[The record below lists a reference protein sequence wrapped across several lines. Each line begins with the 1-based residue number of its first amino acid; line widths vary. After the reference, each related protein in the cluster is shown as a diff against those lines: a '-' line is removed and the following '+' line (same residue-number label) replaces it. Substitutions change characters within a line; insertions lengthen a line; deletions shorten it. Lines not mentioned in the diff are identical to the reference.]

1 MSAGTMNVRN
11 NYDFRDGS
19 IVAHVQLRFKKGV
32 SSPLQPLDDQVK
44 TGTLGPFRVTGGLIL
59 NPSMCARCLHCFD
72 TYNLYCELQ
81 KKKKRNIAKYFM
93 LNFMLTVLYYCHASF

>member
-1 MSAGTMNVRN
+1 MSAGTMNVLN

-72 TYNLYCELQ
+72 TVSC
-81 KKKKRNIAKYFM
+81 KKRKKETSQSISC
-93 LNFMLTVLYYCHASF
+93 LTSC